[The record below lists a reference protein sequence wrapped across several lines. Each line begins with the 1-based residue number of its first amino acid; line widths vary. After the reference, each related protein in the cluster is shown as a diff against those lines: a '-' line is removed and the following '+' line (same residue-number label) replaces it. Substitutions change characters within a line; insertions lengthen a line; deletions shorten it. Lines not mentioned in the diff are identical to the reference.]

1 MDKSVLVFY
10 YTIMRRNIVHAWAN
24 ELTYEIREIVE
35 FAKKVT
41 SYWVDI
47 IWENIWDPVAKWE
60 PIPEWMK
67 DIVKKAASEDSSY
80 WYCPTRWLD
89 ATREWIAS
97 FNPKITKD
105 DIIFFNWLW
114 DTINKIYSN
123 LDILSRVI
131 WPNPAYSTHSS
142 AEAHHAGSWHITYR
156 LDPDNDWNPDLE
168 ELENKVK
175 FNPNVAWIL
184 VINPDNPTW
193 AVFKR
198 EILEQIIDI
207 ARRYELFVVFDEI
220 YEKLVYDE
228 ANKVMLKDI
237 IWDVPG
243 ISMRW
248 ASKDLPWPGAR
259 CWWIEVFNQD
269 KDENFKSYIKSILNA
284 KMLEVC
290 STTLPQKVIPEIYS
304 HPEYN
309 KYLQERKK
317 KYEIRAKMAKEILGW
332 TELISLVEPKWA
344 FYLSITFNLDKFKQN
359 PKLEIKDT
367 KLKEFIE
374 SSIENVRFDKRFCYY
389 LIAAY
394 GICTVPLSWFNSTYD
409 GFRMT
414 LLENDIDKFRYILE
428 TIKKS
433 VIEYGK

>member
-1 MDKSVLVFY
+1 
-10 YTIMRRNIVHAWAN
+10 MRRNIVHTWAN

-41 SYWVDI
+41 HYWIDI

-89 ATREWIAS
+89 TTREWIAS

-105 DIIFFNWLW
+105 DIIFFNWLG
-114 DTINKIYSN
+114 DTINKVYSN
-123 LDILSRVI
+123 LDSLARVI

-142 AEAHHAGSWHITYR
+142 AEAHHAWSGHITYR
-156 LDPDNDWNPDLE
+156 LDPNNDWNPDLE

-175 FNPNVAWIL
+175 FNPNVAGIL

-198 EILEQIIDI
+198 EVLEQIIDI

-220 YEKLVYDE
+220 YEKLVYNE
-228 ANKVMLKDI
+228 ENKVMLKDI
-237 IWDVPG
+237 IGDVPW

-259 CWWIEVFNQD
+259 CGWIEVFNQD

-290 STTLPQKVIPEIYS
+290 STTLPQKVLPEIYS
-304 HPEYN
+304 HREYEI
-309 KYLQERKK
+309 YRQDRKK
-317 KYEIRAKMAKEILGW
+317 KYEQRARLAKEILWGMD
-332 TELISLVEPKWA
+332 LIWLVEPKWA
-344 FYLSITFNLDKFKQN
+344 FYLSITFNTYKFPTN
-359 PKLEIKDT
+359 PKLDIKDP
-367 KLKEFIE
+367 KLNEFIE
-374 SSIENVRFDKRFCYY
+374 KSTEWVRFDKKFCYY

-394 GICTVPLSWFNSTYD
+394 WICTVPLSWFNSHYD
-409 GFRMT
+409 WFRMT
-414 LLENDIDKFRYILE
+414 LLENDINKFKYILE
-428 TIKKS
+428 TIKKA
-433 VIEYGK
+433 VIEYSK